1 MAETIYALSSGG
13 LPSGVAII
21 RISGPNARDVVEK
34 LCVKITFGLPIG
46 LSDIVEPE
54 TGEIIDSG
62 LVLTF
67 VGPKSFTGE
76 DVAEFHVHGGR
87 AVVDAI
93 FAVFS
98 RFEGMRQAEPGEF
111 TYRAF
116 ENGKIDLTQA
126 EGLADLIASESEAQ
140 RFQALTAASGKARF
154 LLEDWLNQLIKMRA
168 LIEAEIDFV
177 DEGDIPGSVSDQVW
191 RSVDEIAGEIAGH
204 LSSVDVGEIIR
215 NGFRVTLLGK
225 PNAGKSTLL
234 NRLAGRD
241 VAIVTDIPG
250 TTRDL
255 LEVRLNLGG
264 QVVIVTDTAGIHFSE
279 DQVEKEGIKR
289 ALHSAEQANMTI
301 WLSAGDDLLSSGDKM
316 IAPDLRVLSKSDRL
330 AYPVDSESRD
340 QYDLLVSSKTGEGID
355 QLIDLIGNAANKSVI
370 GSESVLFSRT
380 RQFDCLKLAEN
391 ALRLAAEETDLP
403 LELRAENLRIASD
416 AIGKLV
422 GRVDVEDILGA
433 IFSEFCVGK

>member
-1 MAETIYALSSGG
+1 MVDTIYALSSGG

-21 RISGPNARDVVEK
+21 RISGPNSRIVVEEICAK
-34 LCVKITFGLPIG
+34 FRFGTAIG
-46 LSDIVEPE
+46 LSDIVDPE
-54 TGEIIDSG
+54 KGQVIDKG
-62 LVLTF
+62 LILTF
-67 VGPKSFTGE
+67 VGPQSFTGE
-76 DVAEFHVHGGR
+76 DVVELHVHGGR

-93 FAVFS
+93 FSVFS
-98 RFEGMRQAEPGEF
+98 CFEELRQAEPGEF

-140 RFQALTAASGKARF
+140 RIQALTAVSGEARI
-154 LLEDWLNQLIKMRA
+154 LLESWLKELISMRA

-191 RSVDEIAGEIAGH
+191 SSVGDIVREIDGH
-204 LSSVDVGEIIR
+204 LSSVNRSEIIR

-241 VAIVTDIPG
+241 LAIVTDIPG

-264 QVVIVTDTAGIHFSE
+264 QVVIVTDTAGIQASE
-279 DQVEKEGIKR
+279 DIVEKEGIKR
-289 ALHSAEQANMTI
+289 ALLSAEQSNMII
-301 WLSAGDDLLSSGDKM
+301 WLNACGDELSSEDIFISPDLLVM
-316 IAPDLRVLSKSDRL
+316 SKSDLITKRTNGKTI
-330 AYPVDSESRD
+330 D
-340 QYDLLVSSKTGEGID
+340 QYDFVLSSRTDDGIDHLISLVSM
-355 QLIDLIGNAANKSVI
+355 AANKSVS
-370 GSESVLFSRT
+370 GSETVLFSRT
-380 RQFDCLKLAEN
+380 RQFDCLKLAVD
-391 ALRLAAEETDLP
+391 ALRSAVEEYGSP

-422 GRVDVEDILGA
+422 GRVDVEDILGV

>member
-1 MAETIYALSSGG
+1 MVDTIYALSSGG

-21 RISGPNARDVVEK
+21 RISGPNSRNVVEK
-34 LCVKITFGLPIG
+34 TCANYSFGTAIG
-46 LSDIVEPE
+46 LSDILDPE
-54 TGEIIDSG
+54 KGLVIDKG

-67 VGPKSFTGE
+67 VAPQSFTGE
-76 DVAEFHVHGGR
+76 DVVEFHVHGGR

-93 FAVFS
+93 FSVLS
-98 RFEGMRQAEPGEF
+98 GLEGLRQAESGEF
-111 TYRAF
+111 AYRAF

-140 RFQALTAASGKARF
+140 RIQAQSAVNGKARTQ
-154 LLEDWLNQLIKMRA
+154 LESWLEKLISMRT

-177 DEGDIPGSVSDQVW
+177 DEGDIPDSVSEQVW
-191 RSVDEIAGEIAGH
+191 TGVREMVREIDWH
-204 LSSVDVGEIIR
+204 LSLLNVGEIIR

-234 NRLAGRD
+234 NCLAGRD
-241 VAIVTDIPG
+241 IAIVTDIPG

-264 QVVIVTDTAGIHFSE
+264 QVVIITDTAGIHASE
-279 DQVEKEGIKR
+279 DIVEKEGIAR
-289 ALHSAEQANMTI
+289 ALQSAEQSNMTI
-301 WLSAGDDLLSSGDKM
+301 WINACDDELSTENMSLKPDLLVM
-316 IAPDLRVLSKSDRL
+316 SKSDL
-330 AYPVDSESRD
+330 IADGSNEETLD
-340 QYDLLVSSKTGEGID
+340 QYDLVLSSKADSGIS
-355 QLIDLIGNAANKSVI
+355 QLIDVISGAASQSVS
-370 GSESVLFSRT
+370 GSEAVLFSKT
-380 RQFDCLKLAEN
+380 RQFDCLKLAGN
-391 ALRLAAEETDLP
+391 VLRSAVEGSETP

-416 AIGKLV
+416 AIGRLV

>member
-1 MAETIYALSSGG
+1 MIDTIYALSSGG

-21 RISGPNARDVVEK
+21 RISGPSSRNVVER
-34 LCVKITFGLPIG
+34 LCGKFEFGTPIG
-46 LSDIVEPE
+46 LSDILDPE
-54 TGEIIDSG
+54 KGQIIDRG

-67 VGPKSFTGE
+67 VGPQSFTGE
-76 DVAEFHVHGGR
+76 DVVELHVHGGR

-93 FAVFS
+93 FSVFS
-98 RFEGMRQAEPGEF
+98 CFKKLRQAEPGEF

-140 RFQALTAASGKARF
+140 RIQALTAVNGEARM
-154 LLEDWLNQLIKMRA
+154 LLEGWLKDLTSMRA

-191 RSVDEIAGEIAGH
+191 AGAENIIQEIDCHLASVN
-204 LSSVDVGEIIR
+204 VGEIIR

-241 VAIVTDIPG
+241 LAIVTDIPG

-264 QVVIVTDTAGIHFSE
+264 QVVIVTDTAGIQVST
-279 DQVEKEGIKR
+279 DIVEKEGIRR
-289 ALHSAEQANMTI
+289 ALQSAEQSNMTI
-301 WLSAGDDLLSSGDKM
+301 WLSAYGDDLSFVDIPIK
-316 IAPDLRVLSKSDRL
+316 PDLVVMSKSDLITGRINDEAL
-330 AYPVDSESRD
+330 DKHH
-340 QYDLLVSSKTGEGID
+340 LLLSSKADSGVD
-355 QLIDLIGNAANKSVI
+355 HLIGLISAAAERSVS
-370 GSESVLFSRT
+370 GSETVLFSRA
-380 RQFDCLKLAEN
+380 RQFDSLKLAGESLRSAVEN
-391 ALRLAAEETDLP
+391 VGHP
-403 LELRAENLRIASD
+403 LELRAENLRVASD